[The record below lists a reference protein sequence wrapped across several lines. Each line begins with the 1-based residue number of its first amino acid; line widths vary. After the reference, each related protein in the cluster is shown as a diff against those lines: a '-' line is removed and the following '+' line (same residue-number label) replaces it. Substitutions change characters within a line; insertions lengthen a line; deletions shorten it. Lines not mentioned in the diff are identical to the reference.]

1 MWRRGRNPFSLATV
15 PLAVFLRFFS
25 SEAECYSGKPRTRIC
40 LEGSCHIQNHVKGA
54 HTFSRLEVSSVW
66 TSTIR
71 TGSQRS
77 GSSPDHS
84 PKSHLPP
91 GNTKLPHL
99 GRAAAGSTRPDCHQ
113 RSPGIRCLRNSSAF
127 PDQKPNHL
135 LRPSGSLLRLHPPL
149 GPRVRSQGPRL
160 PEGPRSADA

>member
-1 MWRRGRNPFSLATV
+1 MRTGLKLHKPPILEVPSVLNLRKAKLFIRTIRGSKF
-15 PLAVFLRFFS
+15 
-25 SEAECYSGKPRTRIC
+25 KPP
-40 LEGSCHIQNHVKGA
+40 GGGA
-54 HTFSRLEVSSVW
+54 GFSRLEVSSVW